1 MKKVLVLGAGLVAKP
16 LVRYLLDCPDYQVTV
31 ATRTVS
37 KAHELIEGHPRGAAV
52 PLLVDDNESL
62 EKLVRECDLA
72 VSLVPYTF
80 HVAIAKLCLKHK
92 KHLMTTSYISPA
104 MKELD
109 GAAKDAGLV
118 FMNELGLDPGIDHM
132 SAMKIIHTVQKD
144 GGKIAGFKSWCG
156 GLPAPE
162 ANTNPYGYKFSWSP
176 RGVVMAGRNEAH
188 FLENGKTVDIPG
200 PQLFDNHW
208 PVEVPGA
215 GRFEGYP
222 NRNSLPYAETYGIV
236 GTKTMFRG
244 TLRFEGWCKTWK
256 KIADMGY
263 LSEAKVDSAGLT
275 YGKLTAQLIKGKVEN
290 VKADTAAFCGLPL
303 DSDPIRRFEWLGLF
317 SNEPV
322 AAGKDNA
329 MDILCARLIEKLS
342 YGPGERDMIVLY
354 HDFTAEYQGGKTQKI
369 SSTLI
374 DFGIP
379 NGASSMS
386 RTVSLPAAI
395 GTRMI
400 LDGKIKTPGVHAPTA
415 AEVYEPILAELET
428 MGIRCKEVWGPKV

>member
-1 MKKVLVLGAGLVAKP
+1 MKKVLVLGAGRVAKP
-16 LVRYLLDCPDYQVTV
+16 LVRSLLDLPDYQVTV
-31 ATRTVS
+31 ASRTVS
-37 KAHELIEGHPRGAAV
+37 KANELIEGHPRGKAV
-52 PLLVDDNESL
+52 SLLIDDSADL
-62 EKLVRECDLA
+62 EGLIKECDLA
-72 VSLVPYTF
+72 VSLVPYTH
-80 HVAIAKLCLKHK
+80 HVTIAKLCLKHRR
-92 KHLMTTSYISPA
+92 HLMTTSYISPA

-132 SAMKIIHTVQKD
+132 SAMKIIDAVKKD
-144 GGKIAGFKSWCG
+144 GGKIAAFKSWCG

-162 ANTNPYGYKFSWSP
+162 ANTNPFGYKFSWSP

-188 FLENGKTVDIPG
+188 YLEDGKQVDIPG
-200 PQLFDNHW
+200 PALFDNHQ

-236 GTKTMFRG
+236 GTRTMFRG
-244 TLRFEGWCKTWK
+244 TLRYDGWCRTWK

-263 LSEAKVDSAGLT
+263 LTEAKTDTSGLT
-275 YGKLTAQLIKGKVEN
+275 YGKLTASLIRGRGAD
-290 VKADTAAFCGLPL
+290 VKAEVAAFCGLPPN
-303 DSDPIRRFEWLGLF
+303 SDIIGRMEWLGLF
-317 SNEPV
+317 GNEPV
-322 AAGKDNA
+322 AKGVDNPL
-329 MDILCARLIEKLS
+329 DILCARLVEKLAYS
-342 YGPGERDMIVLY
+342 PGERDMIVLY
-354 HDFTAEYQGGKTQKI
+354 HDFTAEYPGGKMQKI

-395 GTRMI
+395 GTRLI
-400 LDGKIKTPGVHAPTA
+400 LEGKITRPGVHAPTSPDA
-415 AEVYEPILAELET
+415 YEPILAELGT
-428 MGIRCKEVWGPKV
+428 LGIRCKETWGAKV